1 MKCPHLVIIPC
12 LGTSHDRIE
21 MNINWRDSNERKE
34 YERGIEDYPDRR
46 LEWSVREKIKW
57 TVEIFLIQLLIITA
71 LYGGCAYNLVNNEID
86 LKAAEEEKMITA
98 WISQGGKVE

>member
-1 MKCPHLVIIPC
+1 
-12 LGTSHDRIE
+12 

-34 YERGIEDYPDRR
+34 YERSIEDHRDRR

-57 TVEIFLIQLLIITA
+57 IVEIFLIQLLIITA

-86 LKAAEEEKMITA
+86 LKATEEEKMITE